1 MEDVNSIANFK
12 TINEEIKALLREIEE
27 HIAAHPYFDYSALNK
42 NNEAF
47 IEMLDKLLD
56 ARCSI
61 EELKKYCINP
71 HNVTKYRFPVI

>member
-1 MEDVNSIANFK
+1 MEEVNSIANFK
-12 TINEEIKALLREIEE
+12 TINEEIKALLHEIEE

-71 HNVTKYRFPVI
+71 HNVKKYNFPEI